1 MDRLDSPL
9 DFRLMWEKLRGQL
22 NMVANFEAIGAAK
35 AKDEV
40 TIRKHQGGYDMALR
54 VVALMDQ
61 MKDEERSAE
70 VSATDE
76 SGLH

>member
-1 MDRLDSPL
+1 MNRLDSPL
-9 DFRLMWEKLRGQL
+9 DFRLLWEKLRGQL

-35 AKDEV
+35 AREEISV
-40 TIRKHQGGYDMALR
+40 RKHQGGYDMALR
-54 VVALMDQ
+54 IVALMDQ

-70 VSATDE
+70 TSATDE